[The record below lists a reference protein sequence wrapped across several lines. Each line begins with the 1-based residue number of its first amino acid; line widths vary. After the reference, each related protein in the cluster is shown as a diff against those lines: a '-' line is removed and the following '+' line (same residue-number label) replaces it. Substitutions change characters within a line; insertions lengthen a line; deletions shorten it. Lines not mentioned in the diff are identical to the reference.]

1 MIVGERVSH
10 TETITLE
17 ETSMTGMMMMMISV
31 ELITIMVSITFDRTI
46 TITTIII
53 VLMMLVGIVEK
64 DEVIIF
70 MVIVSS

>member
-70 MVIVSS
+70 MVIVSG

>member
-1 MIVGERVSH
+1 MIVGEGVSH

-17 ETSMTGMMMMMISV
+17 ETSMTGMMMMISV
-31 ELITIMVSITFDRTI
+31 ELITIMVSITFDSTT

-64 DEVIIF
+64 DEVIII
-70 MVIVSS
+70 IVSS

>member
-1 MIVGERVSH
+1 MSH

-17 ETSMTGMMMMMISV
+17 ETSMTGMMMMTSV
-31 ELITIMVSITFDRTI
+31 ELITIMVSITFDSTT

-53 VLMMLVGIVEK
+53 VLMSMLVGIVEK

-70 MVIVSS
+70 MVIVSG

>member
-1 MIVGERVSH
+1 MSH

-31 ELITIMVSITFDRTI
+31 QLITIMVSITFDRTI

-70 MVIVSS
+70 MVIVSGQLESMR

>member
-1 MIVGERVSH
+1 MSH

-17 ETSMTGMMMMMISV
+17 ETSMTGMMMMISV
-31 ELITIMVSITFDRTI
+31 KLITIMVSITFDRTT

-53 VLMMLVGIVEK
+53 MLMMLVGIVEK